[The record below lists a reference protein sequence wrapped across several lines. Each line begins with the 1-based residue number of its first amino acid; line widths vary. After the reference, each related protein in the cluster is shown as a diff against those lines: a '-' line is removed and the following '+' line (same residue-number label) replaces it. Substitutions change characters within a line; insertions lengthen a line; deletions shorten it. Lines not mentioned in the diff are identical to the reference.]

1 MIATSG
7 LSKDYG
13 SGRGLFGLD
22 LEVRQ
27 GEVFGF
33 LGPNGAGKSTTM
45 RLLLDLIRPTS
56 GSAQL
61 LGLDTVNDSLAIRRR
76 VGFLPGDFALYPKL
90 TGRAMLDYLA
100 QLRGGVDPH
109 VRDSLVERFGADID
123 RPIRQLSTGNRQKI
137 GLVQAFMH
145 EPELLIL
152 DEPIAGLDP
161 LVQQSFHALL
171 GEVSGQGRTV
181 FLSSHTL
188 SEVERVTHRLAI
200 LRQGR
205 LVVVDSLENLRKV
218 AVQRLEIEFAEPVDV
233 GEFRALP
240 GVTEVHAEGSVVT
253 VGFEGSADAVVKA
266 AAKHEVRAIRPR
278 EEDLEDI
285 FLHYYKQTVAHEPAR
300 RPDRAAPATA
310 RRALS
315 GPRADRRD
323 GRGRCAV
330 PVGRAHDRDAHVP
343 KSVSNLLGGGDYGTI
358 TGWFRSE
365 IAAIYGP
372 LVIGA
377 LAITGASATTAG
389 EEEDRIMGLVLAH
402 PIRRPRLIAAK
413 AAAIAVVVLVI
424 AFATWIGLIVGVAV
438 GGGGITL
445 AHITALAVQLAFFG
459 FATGA
464 VAIALGA
471 GTGRRSLAT
480 GVAAA
485 VGIVGWLINSFAPLV
500 GAIDWLKYISP
511 FYYYA
516 GHDPLTQGV
525 DILGIIV
532 LGAVSLVLTA
542 LGMIGIE
549 RRDLRA

>member
-1 MIATSG
+1 VIATSG

-61 LGLDTVNDSLAIRRR
+61 LGLDTINDSLAIRRR

-100 QLRGGVDPH
+100 HLRCGVDPH
-109 VRDSLVERFGADID
+109 VRDSLVERFGADVD
-123 RPIRQLSTGNRQKI
+123 RPIRQLSTGNRQKL
-137 GLVQAFMH
+137 GLVQAFIH

-240 GVTEVHAEGSVVT
+240 GVTEVYAEGSLVT
-253 VGFEGSADAVVKA
+253 VGFEGTADAVVKA
-266 AAKHEVRAIRPR
+266 AAKHEVRAVRPR

-285 FLHYYKQTVAHEPAR
+285 FLHYYK
-300 RPDRAAPATA
+300 
-310 RRALS
+310 
-315 GPRADRRD
+315 AD
-323 GRGRCAV
+323 
-330 PVGRAHDRDAHVP
+330 
-343 KSVSNLLGGGDYGTI
+343 GG
-358 TGWFRSE
+358 
-365 IAAIYGP
+365 A
-372 LVIGA
+372 
-377 LAITGASATTAG
+377 
-389 EEEDRIMGLVLAH
+389 
-402 PIRRPRLIAAK
+402 
-413 AAAIAVVVLVI
+413 
-424 AFATWIGLIVGVAV
+424 
-438 GGGGITL
+438 
-445 AHITALAVQLAFFG
+445 
-459 FATGA
+459 
-464 VAIALGA
+464 
-471 GTGRRSLAT
+471 
-480 GVAAA
+480 
-485 VGIVGWLINSFAPLV
+485 
-500 GAIDWLKYISP
+500 
-511 FYYYA
+511 
-516 GHDPLTQGV
+516 
-525 DILGIIV
+525 
-532 LGAVSLVLTA
+532 
-542 LGMIGIE
+542 
-549 RRDLRA
+549 